1 MKRYDIIEKLR
12 IVKDILNVF
21 RNDAKRFTSLT
32 NKFKKLDF
40 KYVTDKDGTI
50 TTVTIKDIPNDV
62 FEAFLDSANSNA
74 RSEKV
79 KKLLSDILDN
89 KASVA
94 DIKKEKTSTKKAK
107 PAKEK
112 VSTKTTKTK
121 TSNITKKK
129 EPNEKLVSGLLNER
143 IAAWVN
149 CTFNDEM
156 LKKMQGDILDAFR
169 TDSRLNTTMEN
180 WMKKSSDLKTQ
191 VINMFTTAY
200 TRKPN
205 NGKMKNAGWYIN
217 FDQWNGVE
225 LSEKYGPAKEP
236 KEPKEPKEQTIAE
249 VIEKDAIKKVKET
262 VKEKAAAGPEMHTYT
277 LNVYDSLFT
286 GIRCNK
292 GNVSKINGSFREKD
306 IDQIVAQF
314 SLDKN
319 NDIKEITY
327 NITFP
332 KLPETE
338 TEATIR
344 FTLAKELFKIF
355 ISESAKNQSTNQL
368 FEEESEM
375 FSNGLENVF
384 VTNIILNLIFCTSGG
399 IGFGINQSR
408 GEILEAIASKLTL
421 LEKTRDADKISTR
434 YLEDANQL
442 NQIELYTLN
451 RKIVKAALEI
461 IVKND
466 TIVPYFNLLGQFVMN
481 SLMVKNNTNNLI
493 ITRELSDENSK
504 EAVEDGEIKYTVTS
518 REISFVFQGTSFNI
532 PKNNENYSEIY
543 QAVVENNYAVL
554 DGLVTSQQKL
564 TENIKTVVSTLN
576 EDDTDS
582 IQVKI
587 LDKQIYCNNKIFKGL
602 ASADFIKY
610 VAENNARMVSQFK
623 RFMFNC
629 SLNPSNDSVEELYD
643 FVVKNRLKV
652 TPAGTILLYKWVK
665 DNYHDCRTGNF
676 NNTPGLTIK
685 MDRKKVNPNRYE
697 TCSNGLH
704 LCSYKYGK
712 FGDRLLLV
720 ELDPKNSVSIP
731 TDYSQS
737 KMRCCEYTSLM
748 DITEFVSVMDKE
760 GDFLSKV
767 ENVHYNTKILETE
780 LMKMYP
786 NVIRKNS
793 INGLNGLT
801 GKDQD
806 KISEI
811 TMNFE
816 IPKLK
821 VIDVTDNVEYLEEEC
836 AVDKIEEAKPVEE
849 IKLEEAEAEK
859 VQETKEIVQEEET
872 KEIVQEELSTLKPSD
887 LGKIDFTKN
896 IKDEEVSIIDNLE
909 LFLNCKDYN
918 SSILNE
924 KNYDEIVNKLK
935 VIDEVIFGYAIQRVE
950 KKPHE
955 NMAAK
960 LLDLMTVFR
969 YIKHDEVSISEISDE
984 AKTNANQLKLAEG
997 TKNPDE
1003 VVVYETPKESSVLNK
1018 IGKIFKKLW

>member
-1 MKRYDIIEKLR
+1 MKKYDIIEKLR

-40 KYVTDKDGTI
+40 NYVAGKDGTI
-50 TTVTIKDIPNDV
+50 TAITIKDIPNDV
-62 FEAFLDSANSNA
+62 FDAFLDSANSNA

-79 KKLLSDILDN
+79 KNLLSDILDN

-94 DIKKEKTSTKKAK
+94 DIKKEKTSTKKAAK
-107 PAKEK
+107 PVKEKAAAKPTKPVKAKEK
-112 VSTKTTKTK
+112 T
-121 TSNITKKK
+121 
-129 EPNEKLVSGLLNER
+129 VSGSIDEK
-143 IAAWVN
+143 IATWVN
-149 CTFNDEM
+149 GSFDDEM
-156 LKKMQGDILDAFR
+156 LKKIQGDILDSFR
-169 TDSRLNTTMEN
+169 TDSRLNATMEN

-200 TRKPN
+200 NRKPN
-205 NGKMKNAGWYIN
+205 NGKMKNAGWYFA
-217 FDQWNGVE
+217 FDEWAGIE
-225 LSEKYGPAKEP
+225 LPEKIKEVKEVKAKVAKPAKP
-236 KEPKEPKEQTIAE
+236 VKEKT
-249 VIEKDAIKKVKET
+249 VVVKKVKET
-262 VKEKAAAGPEMHTYT
+262 VKEKEAAGPEMYTYT

-319 NDIKEITY
+319 NDIKEIAY
-327 NITFP
+327 NISFP

-338 TEATIR
+338 NELTIR

-355 ISESAKNQSTNQL
+355 ILESAKNQSTNQL

-421 LEKTRDADKISTR
+421 QEKTRDADKISTR

-451 RKIVKAALEI
+451 RKIVKAAIEI

-466 TIVPYFNLLGQFVMN
+466 TVIPYFNLLGQFVMN

-543 QAVVENNYAVL
+543 QAVVENNHVVL

-576 EDDTDS
+576 EDDAS
-582 IQVKI
+582 NIHIKI
-587 LDKQIYCNNKIFKGL
+587 VDKTIYCNNKIFKGL
-602 ASADFIKY
+602 ASMEFIKY
-610 VAENNARMVSQFK
+610 VAENNTRMISQFK

-629 SLNPSNDSVEELYD
+629 SLNPSNASVEELYD

-652 TPAGTILLYKWVK
+652 TPAGTILLYKWVNDK
-665 DNYHDCRTGNF
+665 YHDCRTGNF

-685 MDRKKVNPNRYE
+685 MDRKKVNPNRHE

-731 TDYSQS
+731 SDYGQS

-767 ENVHYNTKILETE
+767 ENVHYNTKILEME

-786 NVIRKNS
+786 NVVRKNS
-793 INGLNGLT
+793 INGLNELT

-811 TMNFE
+811 ALNFE
-816 IPKLK
+816 IPELQ
-821 VIDVTDNVEYLEEEC
+821 VIDVTENDEYFAAEC
-836 AVDKIEEAKPVEE
+836 EIEKEE
-849 IKLEEAEAEK
+849 IKEER
-859 VQETKEIVQEEET
+859 
-872 KEIVQEELSTLKPSD
+872 STLKPSD
-887 LGKIDFTKN
+887 LGVVDHTKN
-896 IKDEEVSIIDNLE
+896 NKVEKQEEISIIDNLE
-909 LFLNCKDYN
+909 LFMNCKDYN

-950 KKPHE
+950 KKPYE
-955 NMAAK
+955 NTAAK

>member
-1 MKRYDIIEKLR
+1 MKKYDIIEKLR

-40 KYVTDKDGTI
+40 KYVADKDGTI
-50 TTVTIKDIPNDV
+50 TAITIKDIPDDTFNI
-62 FEAFLDSANSNA
+62 FLDSANSNA

-79 KKLLSDILDN
+79 KNLLSDILDN

-94 DIKKEKTSTKKAK
+94 DIKKEKSPAKKAAKPVKEKAAAK
-107 PAKEK
+107 PAKPTKPKEK
-112 VSTKTTKTK
+112 
-121 TSNITKKK
+121 I
-129 EPNEKLVSGLLNER
+129 VSGSIDEK
-143 IAAWVN
+143 IATWVN
-149 CTFNDEM
+149 GSFDDEM
-156 LKKMQGDILDAFR
+156 LKKIQGDILDSFR
-169 TDSRLNTTMEN
+169 TDSRLNATMEN

-200 TRKPN
+200 NRKPN
-205 NGKMKNAGWYIN
+205 NGKMKNAGWYFA
-217 FDQWNGVE
+217 FDEWAGIE
-225 LSEKYGPAKEP
+225 LPEKIKEVKEVKAKVAKPAKP
-236 KEPKEPKEQTIAE
+236 VKEKT
-249 VIEKDAIKKVKET
+249 VVVKKVKEN
-262 VKEKAAAGPEMHTYT
+262 VKEKEAAGPEMYTYT
-277 LNVYDSLFT
+277 LNVYDSLFA
-286 GIRCNK
+286 GIRCNR

-306 IDQIVAQF
+306 IEQIIAQF
-314 SLDKN
+314 SLDKTH
-319 NDIKEITY
+319 DIKEITY
-327 NITFP
+327 SILFP
-332 KLPETE
+332 KLPERVDEDEVT
-338 TEATIR
+338 TR
-344 FTLAKELFKIF
+344 FALAKEIFKVF
-355 ISESAKNQSTNQL
+355 VSESAKNQSTNQL

-375 FSNGLENVF
+375 FSTGLENVF

-399 IGFGINQSR
+399 IGFGSNQLR
-408 GEILEAIASKLTL
+408 GEILEAITSKLTL
-421 LEKTRDADKISTR
+421 SNKTRDADKICQR

-451 RKIVKAALEI
+451 RKIVKAAVAV
-461 IVKND
+461 IVNNI
-466 TIVPYFNLLGQFVMN
+466 TIVPYFNLIGQYIMN

-543 QAVVENNYAVL
+543 QAVVENDHVVL

-576 EDDTDS
+576 EGDAS
-582 IQVKI
+582 NIHIKI
-587 LDKQIYCNNKIFKGL
+587 VDKTIYCNNKIFKGL
-602 ASADFIKY
+602 ASMEFIKY
-610 VAENNARMVSQFK
+610 VAENNTRMISQFK

-629 SLNPSNDSVEELYD
+629 SLNPSNASVEELYD

-652 TPAGTILLYKWVK
+652 TPAGTILLYKWVNDK
-665 DNYHDCRTGNF
+665 YHDCRTGNF

-685 MDRKKVNPNRYE
+685 MDRKKVNPNRHE

-731 TDYSQS
+731 SDYGQS

-767 ENVHYNTKILETE
+767 ENVHYNTKILEME

-786 NVIRKNS
+786 DVVRKNS
-793 INGLNGLT
+793 INGLNELT

-811 TMNFE
+811 ALNFE
-816 IPKLK
+816 IPELQ
-821 VIDVTDNVEYLEEEC
+821 VIDVTENDEYFAAEC
-836 AVDKIEEAKPVEE
+836 EIEKEE
-849 IKLEEAEAEK
+849 IKEELSTLQVIDVTENDEYFAAECEIEK
-859 VQETKEIVQEEET
+859 EEI
-872 KEIVQEELSTLKPSD
+872 KEELSTLKPSD
-887 LGKIDFTKN
+887 LGVVDHTKN
-896 IKDEEVSIIDNLE
+896 NKVDEQEDISIIDNLE

-950 KKPHE
+950 KKPYE
-955 NMAAK
+955 NTAAK

>member
-1 MKRYDIIEKLR
+1 MKKYDIIEKLR

-40 KYVTDKDGTI
+40 NYVAGKDGTI
-50 TTVTIKDIPNDV
+50 TAITIKDIPNDV
-62 FEAFLDSANSNA
+62 FDAFLDSANSNA

-79 KKLLSDILDN
+79 KNLLSDILDN

-107 PAKEK
+107 EVKPAKPAKEK
-112 VSTKTTKTK
+112 VEAKAKTK
-121 TSNITKKK
+121 IPKKK
-129 EPNEKLVSGLLNER
+129 EAKEPKEKSVSGLIDER

-149 CTFNDEM
+149 GTFDDEM
-156 LKKMQGDILDAFR
+156 LKKMQGDILDSFR
-169 TDSRLNTTMEN
+169 TDSRLNITMEN

-217 FDQWNGVE
+217 FDQWNVID
-225 LSEKYGPAKEP
+225 LSKKSGPV

-493 ITRELSDENSK
+493 ITRESSDENSK

-532 PKNNENYSEIY
+532 PKNNENYTEIY
-543 QAVVENNYAVL
+543 QAVVENNHAVL

-576 EDDTDS
+576 EDDAS
-582 IQVKI
+582 NIHIKI
-587 LDKQIYCNNKIFKGL
+587 VDKTIYCNNKIFKGL
-602 ASADFIKY
+602 ASMEFIKY
-610 VAENNARMVSQFK
+610 VAENNTRMISQFK

-629 SLNPSNDSVEELYD
+629 SLNPSNASVEELYD

-652 TPAGTILLYKWVK
+652 TPAGTILLYKWVNNK
-665 DNYHDCRTGNF
+665 YHDCRTGNF

-685 MDRKKVNPNRYE
+685 MDRKKVNPNRHE

-731 TDYSQS
+731 SDYGQS

-767 ENVHYNTKILETE
+767 ENVHYNTKILEME

-786 NVIRKNS
+786 DVVRKNS
-793 INGLNGLT
+793 INGLNELT

-811 TMNFE
+811 ALNFE
-816 IPKLK
+816 IPELR
-821 VIDVTDNVEYLEEEC
+821 VIDVTENDEYFAAEC
-836 AVDKIEEAKPVEE
+836 EIEKEE
-849 IKLEEAEAEK
+849 IK
-859 VQETKEIVQEEET
+859 
-872 KEIVQEELSTLKPSD
+872 EELSTLKPSD
-887 LGKIDFTKN
+887 LGIVDHTKTN
-896 IKDEEVSIIDNLE
+896 KVDEQEDISIIDNLE

-935 VIDEVIFGYAIQRVE
+935 VIDEVIFGYALQRVE

>member
-1 MKRYDIIEKLR
+1 MKKYNIVEKLR
-12 IVKDILNVF
+12 IVKDILNLF
-21 RNDAKRFTSLT
+21 RNDAKRFQTLV
-32 NKFKKLDF
+32 NRFKKLDF
-40 KYVTDKDGTI
+40 KHVVGKDGSI
-50 TTVTIKDIPNDV
+50 TSVTVKDIPDDI
-62 FEAFLDSANSNA
+62 FDLFLDSVNSNA

-79 KKLLSDILDN
+79 KKILSDILDN
-89 KASVA
+89 KATAAEV
-94 DIKKEKTSTKKAK
+94 KKEKAK
-107 PAKEK
+107 P
-112 VSTKTTKTK
+112 KTTKEGKGKSTK
-121 TSNITKKK
+121 PTKSKATK
-129 EPNEKLVSGLLNER
+129 EVKEKAAKTTKEKTVSGLIDER
-143 IAAWVN
+143 IINWIN
-149 CTFNDEM
+149 GTFNEEM
-156 LKKMQGDILDAFR
+156 LKKMQNDILDAFR

-205 NGKMKNAGWYIN
+205 NGKMKNSGWYTN
-217 FDQWNGVE
+217 FDSWDGICLPGKSV
-225 LSEKYGPAKEP
+225 
-236 KEPKEPKEQTIAE
+236 AE
-249 VIEKDAIKKVKET
+249 VIKEDAAKNVKEV
-262 VKEKAAAGPEMHTYT
+262 VKEAKNESAILQSDEST
-277 LNVYDSLFT
+277 LYHLEVYDSLFA

-292 GNVSKINGSFREKD
+292 DNVSKINGSLREKD
-306 IDQIVAQF
+306 IDQIVQQF
-314 SLDKN
+314 SLNKN
-319 NDIKEITY
+319 YDIKQITY
-327 NITFP
+327 NVSIPTIP
-332 KLPETE
+332 APLDEMETKKVLIK
-338 TEATIR
+338 TI
-344 FTLAKELFKIF
+344 FESFLM
-355 ISESAKNQSTNQL
+355 SSAKNQSTNQL
-368 FEEESEM
+368 FEEESEL
-375 FSNGLENVF
+375 FGLGISNVF
-384 VTNIILNLIFCTSGG
+384 VTNIVLNLIYCVSGG
-399 IGFGINQSR
+399 IGFGINSMR
-408 GEILEAIASKLTL
+408 NEILEAMSSKLSL
-421 LEKTRDADKISTR
+421 HEKTRDVNKICQR
-434 YLEDANQL
+434 YLDDINEM

-451 RKIVKAALEI
+451 RKIVKAALDI
-461 IVKND
+461 VVKND
-466 TIVPYFNLLGQFVMN
+466 SLIPYFNLLGQYVLN
-481 SLMVKNNTNNLI
+481 SLMIKNNNKYLLVYLI
-493 ITRELSDENSK
+493 QEDEK
-504 EAVEDGEIKYTVTS
+504 VDATPVEEDKVIKYTVTT

-532 PKNNENYSEIY
+532 PKNSENYSEIY
-543 QAVVENNYAVL
+543 QAVIDNDHNAL

-564 TENIKTVVSTLN
+564 TENIKAVVSTLN

-811 TMNFE
+811 TMNFK

-821 VIDVTDNVEYLEEEC
+821 VIDVTNNAEYLEEEC

-849 IKLEEAEAEK
+849 IKLEEVEVEKVEEAE
-859 VQETKEIVQEEET
+859 EAKEIMQEE
-872 KEIVQEELSTLKPSD
+872 ISTLKPSD

-896 IKDEEVSIIDNLE
+896 NKEEEISIIENLE
-909 LFLNCKDYN
+909 LFLDCKEYDA
-918 SSILNE
+918 SIISE
-924 KNYDEIVNKLK
+924 KNYNEIINKLK
-935 VIDEVIFGYAIQRVE
+935 IIDEIIYGYALQRIE
-950 KKPHE
+950 KKPYE
-955 NMAAK
+955 NKAAE

-969 YIKHDEVSISEISDE
+969 YIKHDEVSIAEISDD
-984 AKTNANQLKLAEG
+984 AKENAQKVKLEEG
-997 TKNPDE
+997 IKNPDA
-1003 VVVYETPKESSVLNK
+1003 VSIYETPKESTVLGK
-1018 IGKIFKKLW
+1018 ISKIFKKLW

>member
-1 MKRYDIIEKLR
+1 MKKYDIVEKLR
-12 IVKDILNVF
+12 IVKDILNLF
-21 RNDAKRFTSLT
+21 RNDAKRFQTLV
-32 NKFKKLDF
+32 NRFKKLDF
-40 KYVTDKDGTI
+40 KHVVGKDGSI
-50 TTVTIKDIPNDV
+50 TSITVKDIPDDI
-62 FEAFLDSANSNA
+62 FDLFLDSANSNA

-79 KKLLSDILDN
+79 KKILSDILDN
-89 KASVA
+89 KATAAEV
-94 DIKKEKTSTKKAK
+94 KKEKAK
-107 PAKEK
+107 PTKQAKP
-112 VSTKTTKTK
+112 KTTKEVKGKAAKPTK
-121 TSNITKKK
+121 YKTTKEVK
-129 EPNEKLVSGLLNER
+129 EKAASDSAEDQ
-143 IAAWVN
+143 IANWVN
-149 CTFNDEM
+149 SAFDEEM
-156 LKKMQGDILDAFR
+156 LKKMQNDILDAFR

-205 NGKMKNAGWYIN
+205 NGKMKNSGWY
-217 FDQWNGVE
+217 
-225 LSEKYGPAKEP
+225 SEYVKWRESSKDGSIKE
-236 KEPKEPKEQTIAE
+236 KSVAE
-249 VIEKDAIKKVKET
+249 VIKEDAAKNIKEAVKEAKVKAE
-262 VKEKAAAGPEMHTYT
+262 PEVCSYT
-277 LNVYDSLFT
+277 LTVYDSLFA

-292 GNVSKINGSFREKD
+292 DNVSKINGSLREKD
-306 IDQIVAQF
+306 IDQIVQQF
-314 SLDKN
+314 SLNKN
-319 NDIKEITY
+319 YDVKQITY
-327 NITFP
+327 NVSIPTIP
-332 KLPETE
+332 ASLDEMETKKVLIK
-338 TEATIR
+338 TI
-344 FTLAKELFKIF
+344 FESFL
-355 ISESAKNQSTNQL
+355 ISSAKNQSTNQL
-368 FEEESEM
+368 FEEESEL
-375 FSNGLENVF
+375 FGLGISNVF
-384 VTNIILNLIFCTSGG
+384 VTNIVLNLLYCVSGG
-399 IGFGINQSR
+399 IGFGINSMR
-408 GEILEAIASKLTL
+408 NEILEAMSSKLSL
-421 LEKTRDADKISTR
+421 HEKTRDVNKICQR
-434 YLEDANQL
+434 YLDDINEM

-451 RKIVKAALEI
+451 RKMVKAALDI
-461 IVKND
+461 VVKND
-466 TIVPYFNLLGQFVMN
+466 SLIPYFNLLGQYVLN
-481 SLMVKNNTNNLI
+481 SLMIKNNNKYLLVYLI
-493 ITRELSDENSK
+493 QEDEK
-504 EAVEDGEIKYTVTS
+504 VDATPVEEDKVIKYTVTT

-532 PKNNENYSEIY
+532 PKNSENYSEIY
-543 QAVVENNYAVL
+543 QAVIDNDHNTL

-564 TENIKTVVSTLN
+564 TENIKAVVSTLN

-602 ASADFIKY
+602 ASVDFIKY

-685 MDRKKVNPNRYE
+685 MDRKKVNPNRHE

-801 GKDQD
+801 GNDQD

-816 IPKLK
+816 IPELK

-849 IKLEEAEAEK
+849 VKLEEVKEVEAEK
-859 VQETKEIVQEEET
+859 VQEV

-896 IKDEEVSIIDNLE
+896 IKDEEVSIIENLE
-909 LFLNCKDYN
+909 LFLDCKEYDA
-918 SSILNE
+918 SIICE
-924 KNYDEIVNKLK
+924 KNYNEIINKLK
-935 VIDEVIFGYAIQRVE
+935 IIDEIIYGYALQRIE

-955 NMAAK
+955 NKAAE

-969 YIKHDEVSISEISDE
+969 YIKHDEVSIAEISDD
-984 AKTNANQLKLAEG
+984 AKENAQKVELDEEI
-997 TKNPDE
+997 KNPDE
-1003 VVVYETPKESSVLNK
+1003 VSIYKTPKESTVLGK
-1018 IGKIFKKLW
+1018 ISKIFKKLW

>member
-40 KYVTDKDGTI
+40 KYVADKDGTI
-50 TTVTIKDIPNDV
+50 TTVTIKDIPNEV
-62 FEAFLDSANSNA
+62 FDAFLDSANSNA

-225 LSEKYGPAKEP
+225 LPEKHGPAKEP
-236 KEPKEPKEQTIAE
+236 KEPKEPTEQTEPKEPKEQTIAE
-249 VIEKDAIKKVKET
+249 SIEKDTNKKVEEI
-262 VKEKAAAGPEMHTYT
+262 VEEKASAGPEMHTYT

-421 LEKTRDADKISTR
+421 LEKTRDADKISIR

-493 ITRELSDENSK
+493 ITREISEENHK
-504 EAVEDGEIKYTVTS
+504 EAVVDSEIKYTVTS

-532 PKNNENYSEIY
+532 PKNNDNYSEIY
-543 QAVVENNYAVL
+543 QAVIENNHEVL

-564 TENIKTVVSTLN
+564 TENIKSVVSTLN
-576 EDDTDS
+576 EDDAS
-582 IQVKI
+582 NIHIKI
-587 LDKQIYCNNKIFKGL
+587 VDKTIYCNNKIFKGL
-602 ASADFIKY
+602 ASMEFIKY
-610 VAENNARMVSQFK
+610 VAENNTRMISQFK

-629 SLNPSNDSVEELYD
+629 SLNPSNASVEELYD

-652 TPAGTILLYKWVK
+652 TPAGTILLYKWVNDK
-665 DNYHDCRTGNF
+665 YHDCRTGNF

-685 MDRKKVNPNRYE
+685 MDRKKVNPNRHE

-731 TDYSQS
+731 SDYGQS

-767 ENVHYNTKILETE
+767 ENVHYNTKILEME

-786 NVIRKNS
+786 DVVRKNS
-793 INGLNGLT
+793 INGLNELT

-811 TMNFE
+811 ALNFE
-816 IPKLK
+816 IPELQ
-821 VIDVTDNVEYLEEEC
+821 VIDVTENDEYFAAEC
-836 AVDKIEEAKPVEE
+836 EIEKEE
-849 IKLEEAEAEK
+849 IK
-859 VQETKEIVQEEET
+859 
-872 KEIVQEELSTLKPSD
+872 EELSTLKPSD
-887 LGKIDFTKN
+887 LGVVDHTKN
-896 IKDEEVSIIDNLE
+896 NKVDEQEDISIIDNLE

-950 KKPHE
+950 KKPYE
-955 NMAAK
+955 NTAAK

>member
-1 MKRYDIIEKLR
+1 
-12 IVKDILNVF
+12 
-21 RNDAKRFTSLT
+21 
-32 NKFKKLDF
+32 
-40 KYVTDKDGTI
+40 
-50 TTVTIKDIPNDV
+50 
-62 FEAFLDSANSNA
+62 
-74 RSEKV
+74 
-79 KKLLSDILDN
+79 
-89 KASVA
+89 
-94 DIKKEKTSTKKAK
+94 
-107 PAKEK
+107 
-112 VSTKTTKTK
+112 
-121 TSNITKKK
+121 
-129 EPNEKLVSGLLNER
+129 
-143 IAAWVN
+143 
-149 CTFNDEM
+149 
-156 LKKMQGDILDAFR
+156 
-169 TDSRLNTTMEN
+169 
-180 WMKKSSDLKTQ
+180 
-191 VINMFTTAY
+191 MFTTAY
-200 TRKPN
+200 NRKPN
-205 NGKMKNAGWYIN
+205 NGKMKNAGWYFA
-217 FDQWNGVE
+217 FDEWAGIE
-225 LSEKYGPAKEP
+225 LPEKIKEVKEVKAKVAKPAKP
-236 KEPKEPKEQTIAE
+236 VKEKT
-249 VIEKDAIKKVKET
+249 VVVKKVKET
-262 VKEKAAAGPEMHTYT
+262 VKEKEAAGPEMYTYT
-277 LNVYDSLFT
+277 LNVYDSLFA
-286 GIRCNK
+286 GIRCNR

-306 IDQIVAQF
+306 IEQIIAQF
-314 SLDKN
+314 SLDKTH
-319 NDIKEITY
+319 DIKEITY
-327 NITFP
+327 SILFP
-332 KLPETE
+332 KLPERVDEDEVT
-338 TEATIR
+338 TR
-344 FTLAKELFKIF
+344 FALAKEIFKVF
-355 ISESAKNQSTNQL
+355 VSESAKNQSTNQL

-375 FSNGLENVF
+375 FSTGLENVF

-399 IGFGINQSR
+399 IGFGSNQLR
-408 GEILEAIASKLTL
+408 GEILEAITSKLTL
-421 LEKTRDADKISTR
+421 SNKTRDADKICQR

-543 QAVVENNYAVL
+543 QAVVENDHVVL

-576 EDDTDS
+576 EDDAS
-582 IQVKI
+582 NIHIKI
-587 LDKQIYCNNKIFKGL
+587 VDKTIYCNNKIFKGL
-602 ASADFIKY
+602 ASMEFIKY
-610 VAENNARMVSQFK
+610 VAENNTRMISQFK

-629 SLNPSNDSVEELYD
+629 SLNPSNASVEELYD

-652 TPAGTILLYKWVK
+652 TPAGTILLYKWVNNK
-665 DNYHDCRTGNF
+665 YHDCRTGNF

-685 MDRKKVNPNRYE
+685 MDRKKVNPNRHE

-731 TDYSQS
+731 SDYGQS

-767 ENVHYNTKILETE
+767 ENVHYNTKILEME

-786 NVIRKNS
+786 DVVRKNS
-793 INGLNGLT
+793 INGLNELT

-811 TMNFE
+811 ALNFE
-816 IPKLK
+816 IPELQ
-821 VIDVTDNVEYLEEEC
+821 VIDVTENDEYFAAEC
-836 AVDKIEEAKPVEE
+836 EIEKEE
-849 IKLEEAEAEK
+849 IK
-859 VQETKEIVQEEET
+859 
-872 KEIVQEELSTLKPSD
+872 EELSTLKPSD
-887 LGKIDFTKN
+887 LGVVDHTKN
-896 IKDEEVSIIDNLE
+896 NKVDEQEEISIIDNLE

>member
-1 MKRYDIIEKLR
+1 MKKYDIIEKLR
-12 IVKDILNVF
+12 IVKDILNLF
-21 RNDAKRFTSLT
+21 RNDAKRFQTLV
-32 NKFKKLDF
+32 NRFKKLEF
-40 KYVTDKDGTI
+40 KYVVGKDGSI
-50 TTVTIKDIPNDV
+50 ASVTVTDIPDDI
-62 FEAFLDSANSNA
+62 FDLFLDSANSNA

-79 KKLLSDILDN
+79 KKILSDILDN
-89 KASVA
+89 KATATEV
-94 DIKKEKTSTKKAK
+94 KKEKTKPTKPAKEVKEKATKTTKAK

-112 VSTKTTKTK
+112 ATKTTKEK
-121 TSNITKKK
+121 T
-129 EPNEKLVSGLLNER
+129 VSGLIDKR
-143 IAAWVN
+143 IINWIN
-149 CTFNDEM
+149 GTFNEEM
-156 LKKMQGDILDAFR
+156 LKKMQNDILDAFR
-169 TDSRLNTTMEN
+169 TDSRLNITMEN

-205 NGKMKNAGWYIN
+205 NGKMKNSGWYTN
-217 FDQWNGVE
+217 FDSWDGICLPGKSV
-225 LSEKYGPAKEP
+225 
-236 KEPKEPKEQTIAE
+236 AE
-249 VIEKDAIKKVKET
+249 VIKEDAAKNVKEAVKEAKVKAE
-262 VKEKAAAGPEMHTYT
+262 PELCSYT
-277 LNVYDSLFT
+277 LTVYDSLFA

-292 GNVSKINGSFREKD
+292 ENVSKINGSFRDKD
-306 IDQIVAQF
+306 IEQIINQF
-314 SLDKN
+314 SLDRTT
-319 NDIKEITY
+319 DIKLIQY
-327 NITFP
+327 HVSVP
-332 KLPETE
+332 KIDETE
-338 TEATIR
+338 DQD
-344 FTLAKELFKIF
+344 KIKLILIKNIFETF
-355 ISESAKNQSTNQL
+355 ISSNSKNQSPHQL
-368 FEEESEM
+368 FEDESEL
-375 FSNGLENVF
+375 FGSGLENVF
-384 VTNIILNLIFCTSGG
+384 VTNTVLNLIFCASGG
-399 IGFGINQSR
+399 IGFGINILR
-408 GEILEAIASKLTL
+408 GEILEAISAKLSL
-421 LEKTRDADKISTR
+421 SEKTRDGNKISQK
-434 YLEDANQL
+434 YLDDINQL
-442 NQIELYTLN
+442 NQIELYSLN
-451 RKIVKAALEI
+451 RKIVKAAIEV
-461 IVKND
+461 IVKNE
-466 TIVPYFNLLGQFVMN
+466 TLIPYFNLIGQYVMN
-481 SLMVKNNTNNLI
+481 SLIIKNSNKKLVIVKEVAPEIET
-493 ITRELSDENSK
+493 K
-504 EAVEDGEIKYTVTS
+504 EEEVDTIKYTVTS

-532 PKNNENYSEIY
+532 PKNSENYSEIY
-543 QAVVENNYAVL
+543 QAVIDNDHDAL

-564 TENIKTVVSTLN
+564 TENIKAVVSTLN

-602 ASADFIKY
+602 ASADFIRY

-685 MDRKKVNPNRYE
+685 MDRKKVNPNRYD

-811 TMNFE
+811 TMNFK
-816 IPKLK
+816 IPELK

-836 AVDKIEEAKPVEE
+836 AIDKIEEAKPVEE
-849 IKLEEAEAEK
+849 VKLEEVKEAEVEK
-859 VQETKEIVQEEET
+859 VQEEEA

-896 IKDEEVSIIDNLE
+896 NKDEEVSIIENLE
-909 LFLNCKDYN
+909 LFLDCKEYDA
-918 SSILNE
+918 SIICE
-924 KNYDEIVNKLK
+924 KNYNEIINKLK
-935 VIDEVIFGYAIQRVE
+935 IIDEIIYSYALQRIE

-955 NMAAK
+955 NKADE

-969 YIKHDEVSISEISDE
+969 YIKHDEVSIAEISDD
-984 AKTNANQLKLAEG
+984 AKENAQKVKLDEEI
-997 TKNPDE
+997 KNPDD
-1003 VVVYETPKESSVLNK
+1003 VSIYETPKESTVLGK
-1018 IGKIFKKLW
+1018 ISKIFKKLW

>member
-1 MKRYDIIEKLR
+1 MKKYDIIEKLR

-40 KYVTDKDGTI
+40 KFVADKDGTI
-50 TTVTIKDIPNDV
+50 TAITIKDIPDDTFNI
-62 FEAFLDSANSNA
+62 FLDSANSNA

-79 KKLLSDILDN
+79 KNLLSDILDN

-94 DIKKEKTSTKKAK
+94 DIKKEKSSAKKAAKPVKEKAAAK
-107 PAKEK
+107 PAKPTKPKEK
-112 VSTKTTKTK
+112 
-121 TSNITKKK
+121 I
-129 EPNEKLVSGLLNER
+129 VSGSIDEK
-143 IAAWVN
+143 IATWVN
-149 CTFNDEM
+149 GSFDDEM
-156 LKKMQGDILDAFR
+156 LKKIQGDILDSFR
-169 TDSRLNTTMEN
+169 TDSRLNATMEN

-200 TRKPN
+200 NRKPN
-205 NGKMKNAGWYIN
+205 NGKMKNAGWYFA
-217 FDQWNGVE
+217 FDEWAGIE
-225 LSEKYGPAKEP
+225 LPEKIKEVKEVKAKVAKPAKP
-236 KEPKEPKEQTIAE
+236 VKEKT
-249 VIEKDAIKKVKET
+249 VVVKKVKET
-262 VKEKAAAGPEMHTYT
+262 VKEKEAAGPEMYTYT
-277 LNVYDSLFT
+277 LNVYDSLFA
-286 GIRCNK
+286 GIRCNR

-306 IDQIVAQF
+306 IEQIIAQF
-314 SLDKN
+314 SLDKTH
-319 NDIKEITY
+319 DIKEITY
-327 NITFP
+327 SILFP
-332 KLPETE
+332 KLPERVDEDEVT
-338 TEATIR
+338 TR
-344 FTLAKELFKIF
+344 FALAKEIFKVF
-355 ISESAKNQSTNQL
+355 VSESAKNQSTNQL

-375 FSNGLENVF
+375 FSTGLENVF

-399 IGFGINQSR
+399 IGFGSNQLR

-421 LEKTRDADKISTR
+421 HEKTRDADKICQR

-451 RKIVKAALEI
+451 RNIVKAAVAV
-461 IVKND
+461 IVNNIA
-466 TIVPYFNLLGQFVMN
+466 IVPYFNLLGQFVMN

-543 QAVVENNYAVL
+543 QAVVENNHVVL

-564 TENIKTVVSTLN
+564 TENIKSVVSTLN
-576 EDDTDS
+576 EDDAS
-582 IQVKI
+582 NIQIKI
-587 LDKQIYCNNKIFKGL
+587 VDKTIYCNNKIFKGL
-602 ASADFIKY
+602 ASMEFIKY
-610 VAENNARMVSQFK
+610 VAENNTRMISQFK

-629 SLNPSNDSVEELYD
+629 SLNPSNASVEELYD

-652 TPAGTILLYKWVK
+652 TPAGTILLYKWVNDK
-665 DNYHDCRTGNF
+665 YHDCRTGNF

-685 MDRKKVNPNRYE
+685 MDRKKVNPNRHE

-731 TDYSQS
+731 SDYGQS

-767 ENVHYNTKILETE
+767 ENVHYNTKILEME

-786 NVIRKNS
+786 NVVRKNS
-793 INGLNGLT
+793 INGLNELT

-811 TMNFE
+811 ALNFE
-816 IPKLK
+816 IPELQ
-821 VIDVTDNVEYLEEEC
+821 VIDVTENDEYFAAEC
-836 AVDKIEEAKPVEE
+836 EIEKEE
-849 IKLEEAEAEK
+849 IREE
-859 VQETKEIVQEEET
+859 I
-872 KEIVQEELSTLKPSD
+872 STLKPGD
-887 LGKIDFTKN
+887 LGVVDHTKN
-896 IKDEEVSIIDNLE
+896 NKVEKQEEISIIDNIE
-909 LFLNCKDYN
+909 LFMNCKDYD
-918 SSILNE
+918 SSIVTE
-924 KNYDEIVNKLK
+924 KNYDEIINKLK
-935 VIDEVIFGYAIQRVE
+935 VIDEVIFGYALQRVE
-950 KKPHE
+950 KKPYE
-955 NMAAK
+955 NKMAE

-969 YIKHDEVSISEISDE
+969 YIKRDEVSISEISDE

>member
-1 MKRYDIIEKLR
+1 MKKYDIVEKLR
-12 IVKDILNVF
+12 IVKDILNLF
-21 RNDAKRFTSLT
+21 RNDAKRFQTLV
-32 NKFKKLDF
+32 NRFKKLDF
-40 KYVTDKDGTI
+40 KHVVGKDGSI
-50 TTVTIKDIPNDV
+50 TSVTVKDIPDDI
-62 FEAFLDSANSNA
+62 FDLFLDSANSNA

-79 KKLLSDILDN
+79 KKILSDILDN
-89 KASVA
+89 KATAAEV
-94 DIKKEKTSTKKAK
+94 KKEKAKPKTTKEVKGKAAK
-107 PAKEK
+107 PAK
-112 VSTKTTKTK
+112 SKTTKEV
-121 TSNITKKK
+121 K
-129 EPNEKLVSGLLNER
+129 EKAASDSAEDQ
-143 IAAWVN
+143 IANWVN
-149 CTFNDEM
+149 SVFDEEM
-156 LKKMQGDILDAFR
+156 LKKMQNDILDAFR

-205 NGKMKNAGWYIN
+205 NGKMKNSGWY
-217 FDQWNGVE
+217 
-225 LSEKYGPAKEP
+225 SEYVKWRESSKDGSIKE
-236 KEPKEPKEQTIAE
+236 KSVAE
-249 VIEKDAIKKVKET
+249 AIKEDAAKNVKEAVKEAKVKAE
-262 VKEKAAAGPEMHTYT
+262 PEVCSYT
-277 LNVYDSLFT
+277 LTVYDSLFA

-292 GNVSKINGSFREKD
+292 ENVSKINGSFRDKD
-306 IDQIVAQF
+306 IEQIINQF
-314 SLDKN
+314 SLDRSA
-319 NDIKEITY
+319 DIKLIQY
-327 NITFP
+327 HVSVP
-332 KLPETE
+332 KIGETE
-338 TEATIR
+338 DQD
-344 FTLAKELFKIF
+344 KIKLILIKNIFETF
-355 ISESAKNQSTNQL
+355 ISSNSKNQSLHQL
-368 FEEESEM
+368 FEDESEL
-375 FSNGLENVF
+375 FGSGLENVF
-384 VTNIILNLIFCTSGG
+384 VTNTVLNLIFCASGG
-399 IGFGINQSR
+399 IGFGNNVLR
-408 GEILEAIASKLTL
+408 GEILEAISAKLSL
-421 LEKTRDADKISTR
+421 SEKTRDGNKISQK
-434 YLEDANQL
+434 YLDDINQL
-442 NQIELYTLN
+442 NQIELYSLN
-451 RKIVKAALEI
+451 RKIVKAAIEV
-461 IVKND
+461 IVKNE
-466 TIVPYFNLLGQFVMN
+466 TLIPYFNLIGQYVMN
-481 SLMVKNNTNNLI
+481 SLIIKNSNKKLVIVKEVAPEIET
-493 ITRELSDENSK
+493 K
-504 EAVEDGEIKYTVTS
+504 EEEVDTIKYTVTT

-532 PKNNENYSEIY
+532 PKNSENYSEIY
-543 QAVVENNYAVL
+543 QAVIDNDHDTL

-564 TENIKTVVSTLN
+564 TENIKAVVSTLN

-801 GKDQD
+801 GNDQD

-816 IPKLK
+816 IPELK

-849 IKLEEAEAEK
+849 IKLEEVKEVEAEK

-896 IKDEEVSIIDNLE
+896 IKDEEVSIIENLE
-909 LFLNCKDYN
+909 LFLDCKEYDA
-918 SSILNE
+918 SIICE
-924 KNYDEIVNKLK
+924 KNYNEIINKLK
-935 VIDEVIFGYAIQRVE
+935 IIDEIIYGYALQRIE

-955 NMAAK
+955 NKAAE

-969 YIKHDEVSISEISDE
+969 YIKHDEVSIAEISDD
-984 AKTNANQLKLAEG
+984 AKENARKVKLDEEI
-997 TKNPDE
+997 KNPDE
-1003 VVVYETPKESSVLNK
+1003 VSIYETPKESTVLGK
-1018 IGKIFKKLW
+1018 ISKIFKKLW